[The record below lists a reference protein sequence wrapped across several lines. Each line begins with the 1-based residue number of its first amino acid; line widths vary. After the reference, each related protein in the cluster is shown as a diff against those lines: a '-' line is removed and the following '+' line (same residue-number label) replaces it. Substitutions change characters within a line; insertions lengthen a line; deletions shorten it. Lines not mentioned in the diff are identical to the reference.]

1 MTPDLKPELQRFIK
15 AVGERNMYSGN
26 KIPESVMKMFTV
38 EETDK
43 NAGVMVPYWIP
54 VLQKGRGP
62 RKGTKD
68 YGLVK
73 IIYKWMQKRGMFKAK
88 SVDGKM
94 NEAKSMTWY
103 LNKYG
108 NQHFRSQ
115 TFIDVY
121 ETERKKTIAEVE
133 AKFSNQ
139 ISKITME
146 IL

>member
-1 MTPDLKPELQRFIK
+1 MLPDLKPELQRFIK
-15 AVGERNMYSGN
+15 NVGERNMYSGN
-26 KIPESVMKMFTV
+26 KIPASVMAMFTV

-43 NAGVMVPYWIP
+43 NTGVLVPYWIG

-62 RKGTKD
+62 RKGSKD

-73 IIYKWMQKRGMFKAK
+73 IIYKWMEKRGMFKAK
-88 SVDGKM
+88 TAAGKM
-94 NEAKSMTWY
+94 SEAKGLTWY

-115 TFIDVY
+115 TFIDIY